1 MLALVNPKRRKKTMA
16 AKKRRSTKRRTVR
29 HTATRKVANKT
40 RRHTAK
46 RRTSKRRVYASR
58 RHHNPP
64 ARRRRVGRRRHHRN
78 PIGAYGGDILNFTVA
93 GLAQGIVTPL
103 VGGFAGRFLPFGAYN
118 GPIITAGTG
127 WLLSKAFSM
136 FSATRRF
143 EKPALIFGFA
153 AAAMQVLQP
162 IVARTI
168 GGATGMS
175 GWPNG
180 VGSGWNRRPGVR
192 GIAAVTGIPPQIM
205 PPPMP
210 PQNGQTGMNGMA
222 VRNGQWA

>member
-1 MLALVNPKRRKKTMA
+1 MA
-16 AKKRRSTKRRTVR
+16 AKKRKSSKRRTVR
-29 HTATRKVANKT
+29 ARSRNPINPTRRRKSGTRKRRSSVFARSRRRNPINPT
-40 RRHTAK
+40 RR
-46 RRTSKRRVYASR
+46 
-58 RHHNPP
+58 RH
-64 ARRRRVGRRRHHRN
+64 VGRRRGRRSRN

-93 GLAQGIVTPL
+93 GLAQGLATPII
-103 VGGFAGRFLPFGAYN
+103 GGFAGRFLPFGQYN
-118 GPIITAGTG
+118 APIITAGTG
-127 WLLSKAFSM
+127 WLLSQAFNM

-143 EKPALIFGFA
+143 SKPALIFGFA

-162 IVARTI
+162 IVSRTLA
-168 GGATGMS
+168 GATGMS

-180 VGSGWNRRPGVR
+180 VGSGWNRRPGMPR